1 MKKALMI
8 ALATLTIGASAVAW
22 SAGDAAAGKTKAA
35 VCAACHAADGNSVN
49 PEWPKLAGQ
58 HDTYILKQLQN
69 FKNKERENVLMSPQ
83 AAVLADQ
90 DMLDLAAYFSSQEAK
105 PGVADMTKVELGEK
119 IYRGGNIATGV
130 AACSACH
137 GPTGAGNPAAK
148 FPSLQGQHA
157 TYTKGQLNMFR
168 NGSRAND
175 AGKMMRNI
183 ASKMSDAEIEA
194 VSEYIAG
201 LQK

>member
-1 MKKALMI
+1 
-8 ALATLTIGASAVAW
+8 
-22 SAGDAAAGKTKAA
+22 
-35 VCAACHAADGNSVN
+35 
-49 PEWPKLAGQ
+49 
-58 HDTYILKQLQN
+58 
-69 FKNKERENVLMSPQ
+69 
-83 AAVLADQ
+83 
-90 DMLDLAAYFSSQEAK
+90 MLDVAAYFSSQEAK

-130 AACSACH
+130 AACAACH
-137 GPTGAGNPAAK
+137 GPAGMGNPAAK

-157 TYTKGQLNMFR
+157 TYTKLQLTSFR
-168 NGSRAND
+168 SGNRAND

>member
-58 HDTYILKQLQN
+58 HETYILKQLQN
-69 FKNKERENVLMSPQ
+69 FKNKERENALMSPQ
-83 AAVLADQ
+83 AAVLSDQ

-130 AACSACH
+130 AACAACH
-137 GPTGAGNPAAK
+137 GPTGSGNPAAK

-157 TYTKGQLNMFR
+157 TYTKLQLNMFR
-168 NGSRAND
+168 NSSRAND

-194 VSEYIAG
+194 VAEYIAG

>member
-8 ALATLTIGASAVAW
+8 ALASLSIGASTIAW

-35 VCAACHAADGNSVN
+35 VCAACHAADGNSIN

-58 HDTYILKQLQN
+58 HEAYIIKQLQN
-69 FKNKERENVLMSPQ
+69 YKNKERENVLMSPQ
-83 AAVLADQ
+83 AAILSDQ

-105 PGVADMTKVELGEK
+105 PGAADMTKVELGEK

-130 AACSACH
+130 AACAACH
-137 GPTGAGNPAAK
+137 GPAGAGNPAAK

-157 TYTKGQLNMFR
+157 TYTKLQLNMFR

-183 ASKMSDAEIEA
+183 ASKMSDVEIEA